1 MTSNAQRQ
9 HDAGKQSTAADTP
22 AGMPEDALKA
32 GLGAWLADL
41 GGCLRFFSRVPVPA
55 LSRYDDPA
63 SAPNLARAVRCLPL
77 AGFSLGL
84 PAAAVLL
91 ILGQTALPS
100 LLLAAFTLTALAAT
114 TGALHEDGFA
124 DVADGF
130 FGGATRERR
139 LEIMADSRIGSF
151 GGLALILLQISL
163 VAGLS
168 AIIVRQGVNAA
179 AMVILCG
186 AAVSRAAALWPWAL
200 LSPARPGGL
209 SHRFGTPSLATAR
222 LAAGIAVLV
231 NVLLTFNGNFSHW
244 LITLAGAG
252 VGAFGIGALAKSRIG
267 GHTGDVIGAAQQ
279 AAWLG
284 YVAAYLMLP

>member
-1 MTSNAQRQ
+1 MTSDEQRQ
-9 HDAGKQSTAADTP
+9 HDAGERTRATS
-22 AGMPEDALKA
+22 
-32 GLGAWLADL
+32 WLADL
-41 GGCLRFFSRVPVPA
+41 GCCLRFFSRVPVPPLA
-55 LSRYDDPA
+55 SDDDPA
-63 SAPNLARAVRCLPL
+63 APPNLSHAVRCLPL
-77 AGFSLGL
+77 AGFALGL
-84 PAAAVLL
+84 PAATVLL

-100 LLLAAFTLTALAAT
+100 LLLAAFALTALAAT

-139 LEIMADSRIGSF
+139 LEIMADSRIGTF

-163 VAGLS
+163 AAGLA
-168 AIIVRQGVNAA
+168 AIIVRQGLDAA
-179 AMVILCG
+179 AMVIVCG
-186 AAVSRAAALWPWAL
+186 AAVSRAAALWPWTL
-200 LSPARPGGL
+200 LDAARPGGL
-209 SHRFGTPSLATAR
+209 SHRFGAPSLSTAR
-222 LAAGIAVLV
+222 LATGIAVLI
-231 NVLLTFNGNFSHW
+231 NVGLTFNGGFSHW

-252 VGAFGIGALAKSRIG
+252 IGAFGVGALAKARIG